1 MLDLGNWMSI
11 QAVVTRVHHR
21 RGSHPDALA
30 RSVEDAW
37 NIYLSPSAFQNVHE
51 RLKIV
56 LHCIV
61 DDNGRTSLVERKRGK
76 LFRDCMILE
85 IDDDDTNDDLEL
97 PNDDDFDDNDNSSTL
112 VEISKIEFSV
122 ASCGDIDLNIQ
133 NIEANRDLSGIKWT
147 NFWRTAHEAD
157 SIQVRKNRDQQGFS
171 FSYSQPYKDTREGA
185 KTSSTHPVAS
195 DTATTSQHSQSYAPL
210 RNLVWP
216 IDIFGNSS
224 DLSQPI
230 AHLLP
235 AGQSHEEWTHIA
247 ASVVGLDKDGLP
259 LDWIKA
265 VRGFKIDGN
274 KTTKRAPG
282 SGVVHFVSNKIRMAN
297 QGILFDGQ
305 NANAILIPTIS
316 LESAKAW
323 KGEAYSALFA
333 VGLPKTLGNKEGP
346 GVPQIYQQV
355 GLTLSDARE
364 KGVIRDASA
373 TEIENARKTL
383 THAILAVRD
392 YLRNTKAETRIESF
406 GINSEKDV
414 AGVKRSHEV
423 ANSINYPLPE
433 IDKEDKQRKPLCL
446 VEFGDGADEG
456 KHPAPDPLLLAYKA
470 AAIWGMATDQ
480 RLLANG
486 EPQDPSANMS
496 EDDYLAEFAF
506 LEARSGFKRPQTLE
520 DLAIGLGQ
528 PNGYQASR

>member
-1 MLDLGNWMSI
+1 VQSI
-11 QAVVTRVHHR
+11 IEATLVTRTGAKVTQR
-21 RGSHPDALA
+21 RA
-30 RSVEDAW
+30 
-37 NIYLSPSAFQNVHE
+37 I
-51 RLKIV
+51 
-56 LHCIV
+56 
-61 DDNGRTSLVERKRGK
+61 SLGK
-76 LFRDCMILE
+76 VIHGWTVFR
-85 IDDDDTNDDLEL
+85 
-97 PNDDDFDDNDNSSTL
+97 PPFDHW
-112 VEISKIEFSV
+112 K
-122 ASCGDIDLNIQ
+122 LNIQ

-265 VRGFKIDGN
+265 VRGFKIDG
-274 KTTKRAPG
+274 TKRPKG
-282 SGVVHFVSNKIRMAN
+282 RPVQVLSISSQTRLEWPIKVSFSMAKT
-297 QGILFDGQ
+297 QMQFSFQPL
-305 NANAILIPTIS
+305 
-316 LESAKAW
+316 AW
-323 KGEAYSALFA
+323 SQ
-333 VGLPKTLGNKEGP
+333 PKLG
-346 GVPQIYQQV
+346 
-355 GLTLSDARE
+355 RE
-364 KGVIRDASA
+364 KLIVPFLLLVYQKLW
-373 TEIENARKTL
+373 E
-383 THAILAVRD
+383 
-392 YLRNTKAETRIESF
+392 TKKVPVSPRY
-406 GINSEKDV
+406 INSEKDV